1 MSKELVA
8 GEKQFVARL
17 DKAESKIDKSLKSF
31 VDDCIFL
38 GEELIDIKK
47 IIGHGGWEKFLN
59 RNEHFRFASSR
70 QASKFIR
77 IAENKL
83 FAKTFL
89 IGETSI
95 DGLDKSI
102 ANATPEQIEE
112 VKKIENERLAEIEKN
127 RLQAEREAEE
137 ATKVRKEAA
146 EALAKQPLPEQS
158 TPSNEP
164 IEGDFKEVKPKK
176 EDPEPEPEH
185 NIELQ
190 EAVNILS
197 ERNDELEAEILSVCK
212 VFESNDQL
220 ATAAAEIKKLTAVN
234 VGLQSRVTG
243 AQNERT
249 ELIRTLNYWKKR
261 AEKAEKKLQENGIA
275 V

>member
-1 MSKELVA
+1 MNQIVNQKQIVKNIVKAFDKMESAKKNYVMSVIDLGEQLNHAKKLVA
-8 GEKQFVARL
+8 HGEWENWLKVNSELTFGHEQATKFMKVA
-17 DKAESKIDKSLKSF
+17 A
-31 VDDCIFL
+31 
-38 GEELIDIKK
+38 
-47 IIGHGGWEKFLN
+47 
-59 RNEHFRFASSR
+59 
-70 QASKFIR
+70 
-77 IAENKL
+77 NKL
-83 FAKTFL
+83 LVLEFFNS
-89 IGETSI
+89 ETSVNNLTKAI
-95 DGLDKSI
+95 SD
-102 ANATPEQIEE
+102 ATPEQLEKVE
-112 VKKIENERLAEIEKN
+112 QLKQAEIDKRAEQQRKADEAFRIAEQLESEKK
-127 RLQAEREAEE
+127 A
-137 ATKVRKEAA
+137 
-146 EALAKQPLPEQS
+146 QPLPAQS
-158 TPSNEP
+158 TADSEP
-164 IEGDFKEVKPKK
+164 LEGDFKEVKPKK